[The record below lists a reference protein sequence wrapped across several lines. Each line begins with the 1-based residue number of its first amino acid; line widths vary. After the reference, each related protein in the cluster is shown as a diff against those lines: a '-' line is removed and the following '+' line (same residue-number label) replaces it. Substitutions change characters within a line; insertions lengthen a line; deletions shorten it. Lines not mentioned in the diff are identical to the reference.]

1 MMASLADAGS
11 TVTVRTLAGL
21 QVAQVL
27 GPILVSELKRAVT
40 KSSGTPAALQ
50 KLVRGDQV
58 LHDNQEIPG
67 GPPDVQFVLFYQPCC
82 EWDVDRHPNSEQL
95 QIRENGARDAQG
107 SVPSGVPIM
116 TQEPLTSGVH
126 FFEVVIHQDGNPPES
141 IGLMTANAKAKLYK
155 VRQPWEKPPSQNF
168 WDMKVAL
175 NHKGEVTTSGT
186 MKAKACAYRPRDVV
200 GILVHI
206 DIGAAII
213 MVNNAVQACCAL
225 SAGAPLHVACL
236 MDKRPCGSHVEL
248 QELSTDQAPSNA
260 MQALVGPLL

>member
-1 MMASLADAGS
+1 MSASLADADS

-21 QVAQVL
+21 QVVQVL

-40 KSSGTPAALQ
+40 KSLGTPAGLQ

-58 LHDNQEIPG
+58 LHNSQELPG
-67 GPPDVQFVLFYQPCC
+67 GLPDVQFVLQKPCC
-82 EWDVDRHPNSEQL
+82 DWDVDHHPNSDQL

-116 TQEPLTSGVH
+116 TQEPLTSGVF
-126 FFEVVIHQDGNPPES
+126 FFEVVIHQDGNPPEC

-155 VRQPWEKPPSQNF
+155 VRQPWEKAPSQNF
-168 WDMKVAL
+168 CDMKVAL

-186 MKAKACAYRPRDVV
+186 IKAKACVYRPRDVV
-200 GILVHI
+200 GILVHL

-213 MVNNAVQACCAL
+213 LVNNAVQACCAL
-225 SAGAPLHVACL
+225 SAGAPLHVACV
-236 MDKRPCGSHVEL
+236 MDKRPYGSHVEL
-248 QELSTDQAPSNA
+248 QELSPDHAPANA